1 MIRIGF
7 ANPLHQLGWWL
18 ISLSARLVKPLN
30 VLRIC
35 RRRAEVLAVINEA
48 KQGAP
53 PWAPDLVERVIQ
65 YVLEGGNSDL
75 SVYRTATRNPLDQDH
90 ALGVIAEGITQQDF
104 QRNARKRTNG
114 CTRETFLI
122 PTSFLPKNARLRSTP
137 QNNRNFFPAN
147 NKHYDLSNYDNRK
160 LAGVIL
166 DGIHNR
172 AINWASLGND
182 DGSYRVQAA
191 IAYSYCLSQFGN
203 LNQANP
209 PSRWQNGINLTSGE
223 QIEILMHLA
232 KVPALDSPLQ

>member
-1 MIRIGF
+1 MMRIGF
-7 ANPLHQLGWWL
+7 ANLLHHLCWWL
-18 ISLSARLVKPLN
+18 KRLSARFVKPIN

-35 RRRAEVLAVINEA
+35 RRRTEFLIIINEV

-53 PWAPDLVERVIQ
+53 PWAPDLVEKVIQ
-65 YVLEGGNSDL
+65 QVLEKGSSDL
-75 SVYRTATRNPLDQDH
+75 SVYRTATANPLDHDH
-90 ALGVIAEGITQQDF
+90 ALGVIAEGIIQQSF
-104 QRNARKRTNG
+104 RRNARKRASG
-114 CTRETFLI
+114 CTRGTFLI
-122 PTSFLPKNARLRSTP
+122 PTSSLPKNARLRSTP

>member
-1 MIRIGF
+1 MRIGF

-18 ISLSARLVKPLN
+18 IRLSARLVKPLN

-35 RRRAEVLAVINEA
+35 RRRTEVLAIIVEA
-48 KQGAP
+48 KQGSP

-75 SVYRTATRNPLDQDH
+75 SVYRTATTNPLDQDH
-90 ALGVIAEGITQQDF
+90 ALGLIAEGITQKDF
-104 QRNARKRTNG
+104 QRNSRKRTNG
-114 CTRETFLI
+114 CSRGTFLI
-122 PTSFLPKNARLRSTP
+122 PTLSLLKNAHHLFTP

-147 NKHYDLSNYDNRK
+147 SHHYELCNYDSQK

-209 PSRWQNGINLTSGE
+209 PSRWQSGINLTSGE
-223 QIEILMHLA
+223 QNEILMHLA